1 MTLAIL
7 LALLLPAASSAA
19 EFSLPALSFPQV
31 VRLPTPQDYEPPTG
45 RPLDGKIHS
54 LQETVEKM
62 RHSISVAPELN
73 IRDLQEMADWITVA
87 TGGDFWHTRE
97 ALGVLLAEKHSP
109 FVREALLL
117 AVKNLSGITL
127 RAAIYPGA
135 VGEEVS
141 LILRVKNIGATDLSI
156 IKPVDGSAEGLR
168 YPHYRA
174 WVRRHDEDFVPLQDG
189 RPAGPQARLRD
200 SDIVLLR
207 PGRAP
212 IPTGTPPART
222 PALLAAD
229 PRRLALPFRDG
240 RLHRQ
245 NTRGLSSRQGGLS
258 RSLRQH
264 ARAGRE
270 EDLV

>member
-174 WVRRHDEDFVPLQDG
+174 WVRRHDEDFVPRQDG

-212 IPTGTPPART
+212 IPTGTPPRSDPGAPGGR
-222 PALLAAD
+222 PA
-229 PRRLALPFRDG
+229 P
-240 RLHRQ
+240 
-245 NTRGLSSRQGGLS
+245 
-258 RSLRQH
+258 
-264 ARAGRE
+264 AGITFS
-270 EDLV
+270 